1 MFNHISSLVK
11 KTKKK
16 HLNYHKYVMLEFK
29 QKVKIVNIYYNS
41 FIYDNYDN
49 SIVFQPTIIFY
60 YSIFKLAQMKC
71 NIEI

>member
-1 MFNHISSLVK
+1 
-11 KTKKK
+11 
-16 HLNYHKYVMLEFK
+16 MLEFK